1 MDLYAYTQINRL
13 EDIAKANG
21 IDVPRLRGYRLM
33 KDEQSVPEEVLQNII
48 KSETED
54 TLNRTAR
61 RVTDMI
67 EDFDAEKLKAV
78 RYDVGDLMDFLGRY
92 FSFESRLRTQ
102 YEVWNKYA
110 GRDDVLMIHSRI
122 GGPTYTYTNK
132 AGEEVTYDLRDQPW
146 YLDYAQDAIDST
158 YVDIY
163 AKITVEEER

>member
-13 EDIAKANG
+13 EDIAKTNG

-33 KDEQSVPEEVLQNII
+33 KDEQPVSEEVIQNIL

-78 RYDVGDLMDFLGRY
+78 RYDIGDLMELLGSY
-92 FSFESRLRTQ
+92 LSFESRLRTQ

-110 GRDDVLMIHSRI
+110 GRKDVLMIHSRM

-132 AGEEVTYDLRDQPW
+132 EGEEVTYDLRDQPW

-163 AKITVEEER
+163 AKITEEEEK